1 MLLDVCLTTNVAL
14 AQINPNSTGRE
25 RVDDILCL
33 RSLGTR
39 SRDKDEMPCAF
50 VGHPGRDLQT
60 NTARSSHNDICSIWV
75 KKLPG
80 SPCRMYL

>member
-50 VGHPGRDLQT
+50 VGHPGRDVQT
-60 NTARSSHNDICSIWV
+60 NTA
-75 KKLPG
+75 
-80 SPCRMYL
+80 

>member
-60 NTARSSHNDICSIWV
+60 NTA
-75 KKLPG
+75 
-80 SPCRMYL
+80 